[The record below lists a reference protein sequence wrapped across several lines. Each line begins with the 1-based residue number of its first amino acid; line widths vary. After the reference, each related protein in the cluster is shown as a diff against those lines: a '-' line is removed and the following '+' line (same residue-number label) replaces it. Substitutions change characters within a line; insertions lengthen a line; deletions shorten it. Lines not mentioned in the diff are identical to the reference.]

1 MRRDALDHRPR
12 RRNSLRLKGY
22 DYAQAGCYY
31 VTLCIQQRA
40 CLLGEMVQGAMRLSE
55 AGRMVQAVWDDLPRS
70 YPGVEIDAFVIMPNH
85 IHGILVVTADP
96 APVGAGP
103 CACPDR
109 DAGPCACP
117 DRDAGPC
124 ACPDGDADASARP
137 IDKGALALGD
147 VVRRFKTYT
156 THRYAAGVER
166 GNWPPFAGRLWQRNY
181 HDHIVRSEADLR
193 RVRAYIASNVD
204 RWADDALH
212 TEPQIGRP
220 RRGAPTAMRAW

>member
-40 CLLGEMVQGAMRLSE
+40 CLLGEIVQGAMRLSE
-55 AGRMVQAVWDDLPRS
+55 AGRMVQAVWDDLPRF

-85 IHGILVVTADP
+85 IHGIHSRHPCLTADP

-117 DRDAGPC
+117 MVTQMQ
-124 ACPDGDADASARP
+124 ASPPEGQRSP
-137 IDKGALALGD
+137 STLGD

>member
-40 CLLGEMVQGAMRLSE
+40 CLLGEIVQGAMRLSE
-55 AGRMVQAVWDDLPRS
+55 AGRMVQAVWDDLPRF

-85 IHGILVVTADP
+85 IHGILVLTADP

-117 DRDAGPC
+117 CQDRC
-124 ACPDGDADASARP
+124 CR
-137 IDKGALALGD
+137 
-147 VVRRFKTYT
+147 
-156 THRYAAGVER
+156 
-166 GNWPPFAGRLWQRNY
+166 
-181 HDHIVRSEADLR
+181 
-193 RVRAYIASNVD
+193 
-204 RWADDALH
+204 
-212 TEPQIGRP
+212 
-220 RRGAPTAMRAW
+220 